1 MDKGQMEALEEMLAE
16 TKSEVLLKRSFGMF
30 QVNRK
35 NMRSRI
41 VLGLLSAVLAFW
53 ISMADT
59 VVILGD
65 VTAIILDTALAIFGV
80 VFTGYALFQALLT
93 GRLVSVLVEDVSQD
107 AEKIQ
112 TNTLHKTN
120 WNFVQLMMQFLVA
133 IFVTLILKIILSC
146 MPTDFSVFRQWQPN
160 VILSAVLIFI
170 YFYHL
175 AVILW
180 RMVSFIFNIYQLFNS
195 YAVSKYLSFVKR
207 GEEED

>member
-1 MDKGQMEALEEMLAE
+1 MDKGQMEALEEMLAD
-16 TKSEVLLKRSFGMF
+16 TKSEVLLKRSFRMF
-30 QVNRK
+30 KVNRK

-41 VLGLLSAVLAFW
+41 VMGLLSAVLAFW

-59 VVILGD
+59 VMILGD
-65 VTAIILDTALAIFGV
+65 VTAIILDTALAIFGI

-93 GRLVSVLVEDVSQD
+93 GQLVSVLMEDVNQD

-112 TNTLHKTN
+112 TNTLHKAN

-146 MPTDFSVFRQWQPN
+146 MPTDFGVFRQWQPN

-207 GEEED
+207 KEEED

>member
-1 MDKGQMEALEEMLAE
+1 MDKGQMEALEEMLAD
-16 TKSEVLLKRSFGMF
+16 TKSEVLLKRSFRMF
-30 QVNRK
+30 KVNRK

-41 VLGLLSAVLAFW
+41 VMGLLSAVLAFW

-59 VVILGD
+59 VMILGD
-65 VTAIILDTALAIFGV
+65 VTAIILDTALAIFGI

-93 GRLVSVLVEDVSQD
+93 GQLVSVLMEDVNQD

-112 TNTLHKTN
+112 TNTLHKAN

-146 MPTDFSVFRQWQPN
+146 MPTDFGVFRQWQPN

-175 AVILW
+175 VVILW

-195 YAVSKYLSFVKR
+195 YAVSKYLSFVKQK
-207 GEEED
+207 EEED